1 MATLLNRRRYM
12 GGGGDIDYSK
22 QYLTFEA
29 LEDGTFQFV
38 KAIQY
43 SLDNG
48 NTWTSLAA
56 NTTTPTVLA
65 GQKIMWKGTYTPQNA
80 TNNFSSTGRFNVE
93 GNPSSVCYGDNFI
106 SANLTNLAFTQMF
119 RDCTKLVSAKRI
131 YFTANLAN
139 NCFVRMFMGCTSL
152 IEIPT
157 ILPAL
162 TLYQGCYFHMF
173 DGCAS
178 LLYCPQLPATS
189 LAANCY
195 ECMFCNCSSIT
206 IAPELNATT
215 LYNACYKEMFRN
227 CTSLTTPTLSL
238 PATTLTNNCYYHMF
252 SYTALTY
259 TPVMAPTVLAEGCC
273 QRMFSN
279 CTSLETVRLTL
290 PATTL
295 AKNCYYGMFASTKI
309 TQAPVLPAETLIDG
323 CYGSMFDGCKKLN
336 YIKAMFTTTPG
347 TSYTVNWVRN
357 VPSGGTFVKNSAA
370 TWADTFGNNAIPT
383 GWAVETASS

>member
-1 MATLLNRRRYM
+1 MGTLLNRRRYM

-56 NTTTPTVLA
+56 NTATPTVLA
-65 GQKIMWKGTYTPQNA
+65 GKKIMWKGTYTPQNA

-106 SANLTNLAFTQMF
+106 NANLTNYAFCQMF
-119 RDCTKLVSAKRI
+119 KDCTKLVSAKRI
-131 YFTANLAN
+131 YFASDLYQ
-139 NCFVRMFMGCTSL
+139 NCFMRMFMGCTSL

-162 TLYQGCYFHMF
+162 TLHPNCYYHMF
-173 DGCAS
+173 DGCTS

-189 LAANCY
+189 LAAGCY
-195 ECMFCNCSSIT
+195 DGMFYNCSSIT

-215 LYNACYKEMFRN
+215 LYNNCYKEMFKE
-227 CTSLTTPTLSL
+227 CTSLTTPPPSL
-238 PATTLTNNCYYHMF
+238 PATTLTSLCYYFMF
-252 SYTALTY
+252 AGASLTH
-259 TPVMAPTVLAEGCC
+259 TPVMSPTVLAINCC
-273 QRMFSN
+273 QRMFYACN
-279 CTSLETVRLTL
+279 KLETIRLTL

-295 AKNCYYGMFASTKI
+295 AINCYYGMFAETKI
-309 TQAPVLPAETLIDG
+309 TQAPVLPAETLVDG
-323 CYGSMFDGCKKLN
+323 CYNRMFSDCTRLS
-336 YIKAMFTTTPG
+336 YIKAMFTTTPSA
-347 TSYTVNWVRN
+347 SYTSNWVNN
-357 VPSGGTFVKNSAA
+357 VAATGTFIKNAAAQWDVSGGN
-370 TWADTFGNNAIPT
+370 GIPT
-383 GWAVETASS
+383 NWAIETSSE